1 MTMTSRLTA
10 CLTVVLT
17 LVVAG
22 CAGFDF
28 AKQTDD
34 ALVLGQTTR
43 QEILQRLGTPY
54 REGTATKNGKQLKTL
69 SYAFATA
76 SGAAVRD
83 GVVPTRGQGFYFLD
97 DKLAGY
103 DFASSWKEDQTNFD
117 GAKVS
122 EIKKGVSTRDDV
134 VRLIGRPGGTYGY
147 PLIADQNRQADVY
160 LYAETRGGPITVKFY
175 QKHLV
180 VTYDERGVVSNVD
193 YQELGQKE
201 VGQK

>member
-1 MTMTSRLTA
+1 MTTRLTA
-10 CLTVVLT
+10 CLALAVA
-17 LVVAG
+17 LVAAG
-22 CAGFDF
+22 CAGADF

-34 ALVLGQTTR
+34 GLVLGQTTR
-43 QEILQRLGTPY
+43 QDILQRLGTPY

-69 SYAFATA
+69 SYAFGTA
-76 SGAAVRD
+76 AGKPVRD
-83 GVVPTRGQGFYFLD
+83 GVIPTRGQGFYFLD

-103 DFASSWKEDQTNFD
+103 DFNSSWKEDQTDFN

-134 VRLIGRPGGTYGY
+134 VRMIGRPRGRYGY

-160 LYAETRGGPITVKFY
+160 LYAESRGGPITVKFY
-175 QKHLV
+175 QKHLI

>member
-1 MTMTSRLTA
+1 MMIRLTA
-10 CLTVVLT
+10 GLALAVA
-17 LVVAG
+17 LVAAG
-22 CAGFDF
+22 CAGTNI

-34 ALVLGQTTR
+34 GFVLGQTTR
-43 QEILQRLGTPY
+43 QDILQRLGTPY
-54 REGTATKNGKQLKTL
+54 REGTATKNGKQLQTL
-69 SYAFATA
+69 SYAFGTTT
-76 SGAAVRD
+76 GKPVRD
-83 GVVPTRGQGFYFLD
+83 GVIPTRGQGFYFVD

-103 DFASSWKEDQTNFD
+103 DFNSSWKEDQTDFN
-117 GAKVS
+117 GAKVW

-134 VRLIGRPGGTYGY
+134 VRLIGRPGGRYAY
-147 PLIADQNRQADVY
+147 PLIADQTRQADVY
-160 LYAETRGGPITVKFY
+160 LYAESRGGPINVKFY

>member
-1 MTMTSRLTA
+1 MTRRLTA
-10 CLTVVLT
+10 GLALAVVL
-17 LVVAG
+17 VAAG
-22 CAGFDF
+22 CAGKDL
-28 AKQTDD
+28 AKQTDNG
-34 ALVLGQTTR
+34 LVLGQTTR

-69 SYAFATA
+69 SYAFGTTT
-76 SGAAVRD
+76 GKPVRD
-83 GVVPTRGQGFYFLD
+83 GVIPTRGQGFYFLD

-103 DFASSWKEDQTNFD
+103 DFNSSWKEDQTDFN

-134 VRLIGRPGGTYGY
+134 VRLIGRPGGRYGY
-147 PLIADQNRQADVY
+147 PLIADQTRQADVY
-160 LYAETRGGPITVKFY
+160 LYAESRGSPVNVKFY

-193 YQELGQKE
+193 YQELGQK
-201 VGQK
+201 